1 MKELI
6 DQLIRH
12 EGICLKP
19 YKCPAGKWTIGI
31 GRNIEDNGIT
41 EAEAII
47 LLMNDI
53 ERCKWEVETAFP
65 WVSGLNTAR
74 YYVLVNMCFNMGI
87 SRLSSFKKMLTALR
101 DGDYN
106 TTSIEG
112 LDSRW
117 ARQVGNRAIE
127 LMQTMKKGE

>member
-12 EGICLKP
+12 EGIRLKP
-19 YKCPAGKWTIGI
+19 YKCPAGKLTIGI

-53 ERCKWEVETAFP
+53 GRCQWEVDTAFP
-65 WVSGLNTAR
+65 WSVKLDKPR
-74 YYVLVNMCFNMGI
+74 YNVLVNMCFNMGI
-87 SRLSSFKKMLTALR
+87 SRLSSFRKMLAALKER
-101 DGDYN
+101 DYN
-106 TTSIEG
+106 EASIEG

-117 ARQVGNRAIE
+117 AKQVGKRAVE
-127 LMQTMKKGE
+127 LMQIIKGG